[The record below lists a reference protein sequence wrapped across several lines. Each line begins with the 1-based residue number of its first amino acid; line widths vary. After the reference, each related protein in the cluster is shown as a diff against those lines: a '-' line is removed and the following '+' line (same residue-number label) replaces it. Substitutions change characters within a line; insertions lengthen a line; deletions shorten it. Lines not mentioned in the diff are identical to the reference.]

1 MTSAKKQFL
10 GDKNYFIYFINS
22 TAAFISTYFIIS
34 ILRSFTTIL
43 IAYECDINSL
53 LFLNRIEFLVPQ
65 NSSLWTFDT
74 TLSVFFSGPFF
85 SFLLGAILSIYYL
98 TKRKKNNFFNIFLFW
113 TFINAFGFFFASVL
127 ADLITNTG
135 IVNALNSMNFGHSIR
150 IIIFISVIYL
160 MIHLG
165 ALSIKVFVFS
175 SDSCFTKTFR
185 KRITY
190 LISVILM
197 PWFIGSLFILLIIT
211 PLFSQYYIFLLSLMI
226 LFLISV
232 LYPKNY
238 YLKTEN
244 EIHNKN
250 RINWIFII
258 TNIVLIF
265 VLRFYLSS
273 GINLFVNN

>member
-1 MTSAKKQFL
+1 MKQANKQLFL
-10 GDKNYFIYFINS
+10 GKDYLIYFINS

-34 ILRSFTTIL
+34 ILRSLAGIL

-53 LFLNRIEFLVPQ
+53 LFLNKIEFLVPQ
-65 NSSLWTFDT
+65 NSNLWTFDS

-85 SFLLGAILSIYYL
+85 SFFLGAILSIYYL
-98 TKRKKNNFFNIFLFW
+98 TKRKRNTFFDIFLFW
-113 TFINAFGFFFASVL
+113 AFINAFGLFFSSVL

-135 IVNALNSMNFGHSIR
+135 IVYALDSMNFGHSIR
-150 IIIFISVIYL
+150 IIIFISTIYL

-175 SDSCFTKTFR
+175 SDSVLIKTFR

-190 LISVILM
+190 LISIILL
-197 PWFIGSLFILLIIT
+197 PWFFGSLIILSIISPPFSKYYIFILL
-211 PLFSQYYIFLLSLMI
+211 FMV

-238 YLKTEN
+238 SLKTEN
-244 EIHNKN
+244 RIHKMN

-258 TNIVLIF
+258 SNVVLILL
-265 VLRFYLSS
+265 LRYYLNS
-273 GINLFVNN
+273 GINLFANN

>member
-1 MTSAKKQFL
+1 MKQANKQLFL
-10 GDKNYFIYFINS
+10 GKDYLIYFINS

-34 ILRSFTTIL
+34 ILRSLAGIL

-53 LFLNRIEFLVPQ
+53 LFLNKIEFLVPQ
-65 NSSLWTFDT
+65 NSNLWTFDS

-85 SFLLGAILSIYYL
+85 SFFLGAILSIYYL
-98 TKRKKNNFFNIFLFW
+98 TKRKRNTFFDIFLFW
-113 TFINAFGFFFASVL
+113 AFINAFGLFFSSVL

-135 IVNALNSMNFGHSIR
+135 IVYALDSMNFGHSIR
-150 IIIFISVIYL
+150 IIIFISTIYL
-160 MIHLG
+160 MIHPG

-175 SDSCFTKTFR
+175 SDSVLIKTFR

-190 LISVILM
+190 LISIILL
-197 PWFIGSLFILLIIT
+197 PWFFGSLIILSIISPPFSKYYIFILL
-211 PLFSQYYIFLLSLMI
+211 FMV

-238 YLKTEN
+238 SLKTEN
-244 EIHNKN
+244 RIHKMN

-258 TNIVLIF
+258 SNVVLILL
-265 VLRFYLSS
+265 LRYYLNS
-273 GINLFVNN
+273 GINLFANN

>member
-1 MTSAKKQFL
+1 MTSAKKHFFL
-10 GDKNYFIYFINS
+10 NKNYFIYFINS

-34 ILRSFTTIL
+34 IFRSFTSIL

-98 TKRKKNNFFNIFLFW
+98 TKRKKNSFFNIFLFW
-113 TFINAFGFFFASVL
+113 AFINAFGLFFSSVL
-127 ADLITNTG
+127 ADLITSTG
-135 IVNALNSMNFGHSIR
+135 VVYALNSMNFSHAVR
-150 IIIFISVIYL
+150 VIIFISVIYL

-175 SDSCFTKTFR
+175 SDSCFIKTFR
-185 KRITY
+185 KRIIY
-190 LISVILM
+190 LISVILL
-197 PWFIGSLFILLIIT
+197 PWFIGSLIILLIIT
-211 PLFSQYYIFLLSLMI
+211 PLFSLYYIFLLSLMI

-244 EIHNKN
+244 KIHNKN
-250 RINWIFII
+250 KINWIFII
-258 TNIVLIF
+258 SNIVLIF
-265 VLRFYLSS
+265 VLRYYLNS
-273 GINLFVNN
+273 GINLFANN

>member
-1 MTSAKKQFL
+1 MKQANKQLFL
-10 GDKNYFIYFINS
+10 DKDYLIHFINS

-34 ILRSFTTIL
+34 ILRSLAGIL

-53 LFLNRIEFLVPQ
+53 LFLNKIEFLVPQ
-65 NSSLWTFDT
+65 NSNLWTFDS

-85 SFLLGAILSIYYL
+85 SFFLGAILSIYYL
-98 TKRKKNNFFNIFLFW
+98 TKRKRNTFFDIFLFW
-113 TFINAFGFFFASVL
+113 AFINAFGLFFSSVL

-135 IVNALNSMNFGHSIR
+135 IVYALDSMNFGHSIR
-150 IIIFISVIYL
+150 IIIFISTIYL

-175 SDSCFTKTFR
+175 SDSVLIKTFR

-190 LISVILM
+190 LISIILL
-197 PWFIGSLFILLIIT
+197 PWFFGSLIILSIISPPFSKYYIFILL
-211 PLFSQYYIFLLSLMI
+211 FMV

-238 YLKTEN
+238 SLKTEN
-244 EIHNKN
+244 RIHKMN

-258 TNIVLIF
+258 SNVVLILL
-265 VLRFYLSS
+265 LRYYLNS
-273 GINLFVNN
+273 GINLFANN